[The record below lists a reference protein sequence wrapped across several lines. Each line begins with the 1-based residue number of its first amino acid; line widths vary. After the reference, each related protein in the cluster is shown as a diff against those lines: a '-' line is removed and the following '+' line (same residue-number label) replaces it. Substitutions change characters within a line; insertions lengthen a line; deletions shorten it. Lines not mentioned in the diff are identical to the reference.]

1 MRSKI
6 IILFILIS
14 AALLGLEISGIVLNE
29 KGKPIDNVI
38 VSTDTKAVITGKNG
52 RFILKDISVDNK
64 VTLHKIGY
72 ADIILFADKIP
83 SKLILKTTPIQI
95 PGVQVTKARSNEVL
109 LRTPDKIV
117 IQVDSQSNYKN
128 AADILRNRADLL
140 ISGTNLH
147 GETQNVSVPGYKARH
162 TLIMLDGIPLNKS
175 GTAFDIST
183 IPAEIIE
190 SIEIIKGS
198 ASSQGGAGSM
208 GGIININTKRSEGK
222 LSASVNHGFGSFGLD
237 KTSLTLSGANSKFQ
251 VYAFLS
257 KSFSRNDFKY
267 EPYDYWPNPD
277 SLRTREYNDKKI
289 YDANLNIGYSNS
301 FCGINYKLL
310 YQDFFKKLPGLTNH
324 LDWFKNSRLTGK
336 THYHFLTLSKGFK
349 EYFIK
354 ADMFYS
360 DEITTYDNTR
370 IDSMYHNNLFLYV
383 LGKNHQQDR
392 GVKCKLKYEDDTFY
406 FDWGG
411 DYRYEK
417 YKYEEITNEEN
428 SIPQVFRE
436 NFAAFGNTKL
446 EQNLFP
452 YRIGLIASAR
462 WDHTTDF
469 KDFTSWR
476 ISPEFA
482 YENILTITCGGNVSN
497 GFTLPSFYS
506 IYWKGDTQVAGNP
519 DLKPEESLNWQLFSH
534 FDFYDNFLKI
544 SYRHDDIDNMIYWD
558 RDHNGKWKPHN
569 LSGAEVNNYEMELV
583 LRPFK
588 FIELN
593 GIYNRTKAIDRTYN
607 ADGSQTAFFGK
618 KIMYIPDY
626 TFNLIM
632 QMKYKQL
639 SGKVSYMHT
648 GEQWTTRD
656 QLMEEKQLPAY
667 ELVDAG
673 LQYISYWNKF
683 EIFSG
688 IAMNNL
694 FNELYEIY
702 KYIPQPGFNWEMN
715 LGVKYEM

>member
-1 MRSKI
+1 MCSKI

-14 AALLGLEISGIVLNE
+14 TSILGLEISGTVLNE

-38 VSTDTKAVITGKNG
+38 VSTNAKAVITGING
-52 RFILKDISVDNK
+52 KFILEDITSDNK
-64 VTLHKIGY
+64 VTFHKIGF

-83 SKLILKTTPIQI
+83 LKLIMQTAPIQL
-95 PGVQVTKARSNEVL
+95 PGIQVTEEKSKEVL
-109 LRTPDKIV
+109 LKTLDKIV
-117 IQVDSQSNYKN
+117 IQVDSNNNYNN
-128 AADILRNRADLL
+128 AADILGSRADLL

-147 GETQNVSVPGYKARH
+147 GETQNVSIPGYKARH
-162 TLIMLDGIPLNKS
+162 TLVMLDGIPLNKS
-175 GTAFDIST
+175 GIAFDIST
-183 IPAEIIE
+183 IPAGIIE

-208 GGIININTKRSEGK
+208 GGIININTKRSQGK
-222 LSASVNHGFGSFGLD
+222 LSVSVNHGFGSFGLN
-237 KTSLTLSGANSKFQ
+237 KTSFTFSRANSKFQ
-251 VYAFLS
+251 VYAFPS
-257 KSFSRNDFKY
+257 KSFSRNDFEY
-267 EPYDYWPNPD
+267 EPYDYWPDPD

-301 FCGINYKLL
+301 FCGISYKIL
-310 YQDFFKKLPGLTNH
+310 YQDFFKKLPGLINH
-324 LDWFKNSRLTGK
+324 LDWFKDSRLTGK
-336 THYHFLTLSKGFK
+336 IQRHFLNFTKGIRDYILK
-349 EYFIK
+349 T
-354 ADMFYS
+354 DLFYS
-360 DEITTYDNTR
+360 NEKTTYDNTR

-383 LGKNHQQDR
+383 LGKNHQQNR
-392 GVKCKLKYEDDTFY
+392 GVKCRLEYQNDVFY

-411 DYRYEK
+411 DYRYEN

-446 EQNLFP
+446 EQSLFP

-482 YENILTITCGGNVSN
+482 YENILTITCGGNVAN
-497 GFTLPSFYS
+497 GFTFPSFYS
-506 IYWKGDTQVAGNP
+506 LYWKGDSQVAGNP
-519 DLKPEESLNWQLFSH
+519 DLKPEESLSWQLFSH
-534 FDFYDNFLKI
+534 FNFYDNFLKI
-544 SYRHDDIDNMIYWD
+544 AYRHDDIDNMIYWD

-569 LSGAEVNNYEMELV
+569 LSGAEVNNYELELV
-583 LRPFK
+583 LKPFK

-607 ADGSQTAFFGK
+607 DDGSQTAFFGK
-618 KIMYIPDY
+618 KIMYVPDY
-626 TFNLIM
+626 TFNLNL

-639 SGKVSYMHT
+639 SGKVSYMRT

-656 QLMEEKQLPAY
+656 QLMEEMQLPAY
-667 ELVDAG
+667 ELVDAEV
-673 LQYISYWNKF
+673 QYIYHWNKF
-683 EIFSG
+683 EILLG
-688 IAMNNL
+688 IATNNL

-702 KYIPQPGFNWEMN
+702 KYIPQPGFNWEMS
-715 LGVKYEM
+715 LGLKYEI

>member
-14 AALLGLEISGIVLNE
+14 TALLGLDILGIVVNE

-38 VSTDTKAVITGKNG
+38 VSTDSKAVITGKNG
-52 RFILKDISVDNK
+52 RFILKDISTDNK
-64 VTLHKIGY
+64 VTFHKIGY
-72 ADIILFADKIP
+72 ADIILSADKIP
-83 SKLILKTTPIQI
+83 SKLILQIAPIQI

-109 LRTPDKIV
+109 LKTPDKIV
-117 IQVDSQSNYKN
+117 IQVDLINNFKN

-140 ISGTNLH
+140 ISGTKLH
-147 GETQNVSVPGYKARH
+147 GEQQNVSIPGYKARH
-162 TLIMLDGIPLNKS
+162 TLVMLDGIPLNRS

-208 GGIININTKRSEGK
+208 GGIININTKQSEGK

-237 KTSLTLSGANSKFQ
+237 KTSLTLSGTNSQFQ
-251 VYAFLS
+251 GYAFLS
-257 KSFSRNDFKY
+257 ISFSRNDFEY

-277 SLRTREYNDKKI
+277 SLRTREYNDKKS

-310 YQDFFKKLPGLTNH
+310 YQDFFKKLPGSINN

-336 THYHFLTLSKGFK
+336 TQRHFLNFTKGIQDYILK
-349 EYFIK
+349 T
-354 ADMFYS
+354 DLFYS
-360 DEITTYDNTR
+360 NEKTTYDNTR
-370 IDSMYHNNLFLYV
+370 LDYPFNTQLYEV
-383 LGKNHQQDR
+383 LGNNFQLSR
-392 GVKCKLKYEDDTFY
+392 GAKCKLEYQNDIFY

-411 DYRYEK
+411 DYRYEN
-417 YKYEEITNEEN
+417 YKYEEITNEVN

-446 EQNLFP
+446 EQSLFP

-476 ISPEFA
+476 ISPEFT
-482 YENILTITCGGNVSN
+482 YENILTITLGGNISN

-534 FDFYDNFLKI
+534 FNFYDNFLKI
-544 SYRHDDIDNMIYWD
+544 TYRHDDIDDMIYWD

-569 LSGAEVNNYEMELV
+569 LLGAEVNNYELELM

-593 GIYNRTKAIDRTYN
+593 GIYNRTKAINRTYN
-607 ADGSQTAFFGK
+607 DDGSQTAFFGK

-626 TFNLIM
+626 TFNLNM
-632 QMKYKQL
+632 QINYKQL

-656 QLMEEKQLPAY
+656 QLMEEMQLPAY
-667 ELVDAG
+667 ELVDSG
-673 LQYISYWNKF
+673 VQYICYWNKF
-683 EIFSG
+683 EILLG
-688 IAMNNL
+688 IAINNL

-702 KYIPQPGFNWEMN
+702 KYIPQPGFNWEIN
-715 LGVKYEM
+715 LGVKYEI

>member
-14 AALLGLEISGIVLNE
+14 TALLGLEISGIVLNE

-38 VSTDTKAVITGKNG
+38 VSTNSKAVITGKNG
-52 RFILKDISVDNK
+52 RFILKDISADNK

-72 ADIILFADKIP
+72 ANIILSAEKIP
-83 SKLILKTTPIQI
+83 LKLILKAAPIQI
-95 PGVQVTKARSNEVL
+95 PGVQVMGIKSNEAL
-109 LRTPDKIV
+109 LKTPDKIV
-117 IQVDSQSNYKN
+117 IQVDSKSNYKN

-175 GTAFDIST
+175 GIAFDIST

-208 GGIININTKRSEGK
+208 GGIININTKRSGGK
-222 LSASVNHGFGSFGLD
+222 LSASLNHGFGSFGLN
-237 KTSLTLSGANSKFQ
+237 KTSFTFSRANSKFR

-257 KSFSRNDFKY
+257 KSFSRNDFEY
-267 EPYDYWPNPD
+267 EPYDYWPDPD

-289 YDANLNIGYSNS
+289 YNVNLNIGYSNS

-310 YQDFFKKLPGLTNH
+310 YQDFFKKLPGLINN

-336 THYHFLTLSKGFK
+336 TQHHFLNFTKGIQDYILK
-349 EYFIK
+349 S
-354 ADMFYS
+354 DLFYS
-360 DEITTYDNTR
+360 NEKTTYDNTR
-370 IDSMYHNNLFLYV
+370 LDYPFNTQLYTV
-383 LGKNHQQDR
+383 LGNNSQQSR
-392 GVKCKLKYEDDTFY
+392 GAKCKLEYQNDVFY

-417 YKYEEITNEEN
+417 YEYEEITNEEN

-462 WDHTTDF
+462 WDHITDF

-519 DLKPEESLNWQLFSH
+519 DLKQEESLSWQLFSH
-534 FDFYDNFLKI
+534 FNFYDNFLKI
-544 SYRHDDIDNMIYWD
+544 AYRHDDIDNMIYWD
-558 RDHNGKWKPHN
+558 RDYNGKWKPHN
-569 LSGAEVNNYEMELV
+569 LSGAEVNNYELELV
-583 LRPFK
+583 LKPFK

-607 ADGSQTAFFGK
+607 DDGSQTAFFGK
-618 KIMYIPDY
+618 KIMYVPDY
-626 TFNLIM
+626 SFNMNLQI
-632 QMKYKQL
+632 KYKQL
-639 SGKVSYMHT
+639 SGNISYKHT

-667 ELVDAG
+667 ELFDAG
-673 LQYISYWNKF
+673 WQYICYWNKF
-683 EIFSG
+683 EILSG

-715 LGVKYEM
+715 LGVKYEI